1 MRYTIPHY
9 YCKFQCTAGDC
20 PDTCCAGWKIVI
32 DKKTLKKYKNME
44 GPFGNRVRN
53 SIDWEEETFLQYD
66 RRCAFLN
73 EENLCDIYTEA
84 GEKMFCKTCR
94 LYPRHIEEF
103 QGQREISLSL
113 SCVEAGK
120 LILGCK
126 EPVKFVSIEKDV
138 PEREDETFDFLLY
151 GKLWDTREAVF
162 HILQNR
168 DLPIRLR
175 LSMVLA
181 LAHDVEVK
189 VGKQQLFQVDD
200 VLERYTDDTAPKR
213 FEKKLEQYIF
223 TGRERKILLQ
233 KMWAVFEEFEVLN
246 QSWTPYVN
254 RLEKIVFGQSAERY
268 EENRKRFS
276 EEILEK
282 EVWTE
287 QLMIYF
293 VFTYF
298 CGAVYDGAIYAKMQL
313 AVVSTL
319 LIEELAM
326 AVWRE
331 NGFQLSFMEFVDIAH
346 KYSRE
351 LEHSD
356 INLNCLEEIVKKWDC
371 FRLENLL
378 RTINERA

>member
-1 MRYTIPHY
+1 MRYTVPHY
-9 YCKFQCTAGDC
+9 YCKFKCTAADC

-44 GPFGNRVRN
+44 GPFGNRIRN
-53 SIDWEEETFLQYD
+53 SIDWEEGTFLQYD
-66 RRCAFLN
+66 MRCAFLN

-84 GEKMFCKTCR
+84 GKKMFCKTCR

-103 QGQREISLSL
+103 QGEREISLSL
-113 SCVEAGK
+113 SCIEAGK

-126 EPVKFVSIEKDV
+126 EPVKFVSLEKDV
-138 PEREDETFDFLLY
+138 LEREDETFDFLLY
-151 GKLWDTREAVF
+151 GKLSDTREAVF
-162 HILQNR
+162 RILQNR
-168 DLPIRLR
+168 EMPINLR
-175 LSMVLA
+175 VSMVLA
-181 LAHDVEVK
+181 LVHDMEIK

-200 VLERYTDDTAPKR
+200 VLERYMDMSAPEK
-213 FEKKLEQYIF
+213 FGKKLEQYISC
-223 TGRERKILLQ
+223 GQERKFLIQ
-233 KMWAVFEEFEVLN
+233 EMCGVFEQFEVLN
-246 QSWTPYVN
+246 RSWPLYVKGLQKTL
-254 RLEKIVFGQSAERY
+254 LEQSAEEY
-268 EENRKRFS
+268 EKNRKRFLK
-276 EEILEK
+276 EILGK
-282 EVWTE
+282 QVWTE

-298 CGAVYDGAIYAKMQL
+298 CGAVYDGEIYTKMQL

-326 AVWRE
+326 AVWKQ

-356 INLNCLEEIVKKWDC
+356 INLNCLEEIVKEWDC
-371 FRLENLL
+371 FKLEKLL
-378 RTINERA
+378 RTINEME

>member
-1 MRYTIPHY
+1 MRYTVPHY

-103 QGQREISLSL
+103 QGEREISLSL
-113 SCVEAGK
+113 SCIEAGK

-126 EPVKFVSIEKDV
+126 EPVKFVAIEKDV
-138 PEREDETFDFLLY
+138 PEQEDEIFDFLLY
-151 GKLWDTREAVF
+151 GKLWDTREVVF
-162 HILQNR
+162 QILQNR
-168 DLPIRLR
+168 EMPIRLR

-213 FEKKLEQYIF
+213 FEKKLEQYIS

-233 KMWAVFEEFEVLN
+233 KMWGVFERFEVLN
-246 QSWTPYVN
+246 QSWQTYVKG
-254 RLEKIVFGQSAERY
+254 LQKTLFTQSSEEY
-268 EENRKRFS
+268 ETNRKCFS

-287 QLMIYF
+287 QLMVYF

-298 CGAVYDGAIYAKMQL
+298 CGAVYDGAIYAKMQF

-326 AVWRE
+326 AVWQE
-331 NGFQLSFMEFVDIAH
+331 NGFQFSFMEFVDIAH

-356 INLNCLEEIVKKWDC
+356 INLNCLEEIVKEWDC

-378 RTINERA
+378 RAINERE

>member
-1 MRYTIPHY
+1 MRYTVPHY
-9 YCKFQCTAGDC
+9 YCKFKCTAADC
-20 PDTCCAGWKIVI
+20 QDTCCAGWKIMI
-32 DKKTLKKYKNME
+32 DKKALKKYKNME
-44 GPFGNRVRN
+44 GSFGNRLRN
-53 SIDWEEETFLQYD
+53 SIDWEEGTFLQYD
-66 RRCAFLN
+66 TRCAFLN

-84 GEKMFCKTCR
+84 GEKMFCRTCR

-103 QGQREISLSL
+103 QGEREISLSL
-113 SCVEAGK
+113 SCIEAGK

-126 EPVKFVSIEKDV
+126 EPVKFVSLEKDV
-138 PEREDETFDFLLY
+138 LEREDETFDFLLY
-151 GKLWDTREAVF
+151 GKLSDTREIVF
-162 HILQNR
+162 RILQNR
-168 DLPIRLR
+168 EMPVKLR
-175 LSMVLA
+175 VSMVLA
-181 LAHDVEVK
+181 LVHDMEIK

-200 VLERYTDDTAPKR
+200 VLERYMDVSAPEK
-213 FEKKLEQYIF
+213 FGKKLEKYISY
-223 TGRERKILLQ
+223 GQERKFLM
-233 KMWAVFEEFEVLN
+233 KEMCAVFEQFEVLN
-246 QSWTPYVN
+246 QSWPSYVKG
-254 RLEKIVFGQSAERY
+254 LQKTLFEQSAEEY
-268 EENRKRFS
+268 EKNRRRFLK
-276 EEILEK
+276 EMLEK
-282 EVWTE
+282 QVWTE

-326 AVWRE
+326 AVWKQ

-356 INLNCLEEIVKKWDC
+356 INLNCLEKIVKEWDC

-378 RTINERA
+378 RAINEME

>member
-1 MRYTIPHY
+1 MRYTVPHY
-9 YCKFQCTAGDC
+9 YCKFKCTAADC

-44 GPFGNRVRN
+44 GPFGNRIRN
-53 SIDWEEETFLQYD
+53 SIDWEEGTFLQYD
-66 RRCAFLN
+66 MRCAFLN

-84 GEKMFCKTCR
+84 GKKMFCKTCR

-103 QGQREISLSL
+103 QGEREISLSL
-113 SCVEAGK
+113 SCIEAGK

-126 EPVKFVSIEKDV
+126 EPVKFVSLEKDV
-138 PEREDETFDFLLY
+138 LEREDETFDFLLY
-151 GKLWDTREAVF
+151 GKLSDTREAVF
-162 HILQNR
+162 RILQNR
-168 DLPIRLR
+168 EMSINLR
-175 LSMVLA
+175 VSMVLA
-181 LAHDVEVK
+181 LVHDMEIK

-200 VLERYTDDTAPKR
+200 VLERYMDMSALEK
-213 FEKKLEQYIF
+213 FGKKLEQYISC
-223 TGRERKILLQ
+223 GQERKFLIQ
-233 KMWAVFEEFEVLN
+233 EMCGVFEQFEVLN
-246 QSWTPYVN
+246 RSWPLYVKG
-254 RLEKIVFGQSAERY
+254 LQKTLFEQSAEEY
-268 EENRKRFS
+268 EKNRKRFLK
-276 EEILEK
+276 EILGK
-282 EVWTE
+282 QVWTE

-298 CGAVYDGAIYAKMQL
+298 CGAVYDGEIYTKMQL

-326 AVWRE
+326 AVWKQ

-356 INLNCLEEIVKKWDC
+356 VNLNCLEEIVKEWDC
-371 FRLENLL
+371 FKLEKLL
-378 RTINERA
+378 RTINEME